1 MKKGAI
7 LQDVLPRI
15 CALPTLLIYS
25 FSIIMGNVVDKISAN
40 KVETLLLAAI
50 ASSGYL
56 LYRQHAEKQELT
68 QILLRTLQCKDA
80 GVKDFENA
88 LNQVYLKEHIEQN
101 SVRNS
106 AEHPIYKVAI
116 TGGPCAGKSTSLKRI
131 HESLTAKGFRVFS
144 VPEVPTLVVQAG
156 GMILMSK
163 FNIQE
168 RIKFQSLLIRF
179 QMYAED
185 YFTRLAEMSKS
196 PSVVLCDR
204 GTVDPAAYVSKEE
217 FQAIM
222 DEEGWSWVTL
232 RDRRYDRVVF
242 LSSAANGAEPFYTLE
257 NNVARSEGLDVARHL
272 DKKTLEAWTGH
283 PHITICPNIAGE
295 TFEQKID
302 RALRAVEKTVG
313 LEMQNNRYEKYLIE
327 PRTFLLMQPSIPST

>member
-1 MKKGAI
+1 MVI
-7 LQDVLPRI
+7 LYCD
-15 CALPTLLIYS
+15 LIL
-25 FSIIMGNVVDKISAN
+25 MGNI
-40 KVETLLLAAI
+40 VEGMAKHSIEWLLLAAI
-50 ASSGYL
+50 VSSGYL
-56 LYRQHAEKQELT
+56 LYQQHQEKKQL
-68 QILLRTLQCKDA
+68 QNMLLNTLQSKET
-80 GVKDFENA
+80 GIKEFENA
-88 LNQVYLKEHIEQN
+88 LNQVYLKEHVEHL
-101 SVRNS
+101 SLRNH
-106 AEHPIYKVAI
+106 AEHPIYKIAI

-131 HESLTAKGFRVFS
+131 HDDLTAKGFRVFM

-156 GMILMSK
+156 GMILMAK

-185 YFTRLAEMSKS
+185 YFTRLAEMSKQ

-242 LSSAANGAEPFYTLE
+242 LTSAAIGAEEFYTLE
-257 NNVARSEGLDVARHL
+257 NNQARHESAELARSL

-283 PHITICPNIAGE
+283 PHVTICPNVAGE
-295 TFEQKID
+295 SFEQKIN
-302 RALRAVEKTVG
+302 RAVQAVEKTVG
-313 LEMQNNRYEKYLIE
+313 IEMKSNRYEKFLIDS
-327 PRTFLLMQPSIPST
+327 RKFCSI

>member
-1 MKKGAI
+1 
-7 LQDVLPRI
+7 
-15 CALPTLLIYS
+15 
-25 FSIIMGNVVDKISAN
+25 MGNIVEKIASN
-40 KVETLLLAAI
+40 KLEVLLAAAI

-56 LYRQHAEKQELT
+56 LYQQHQEKKQLKD
-68 QILLRTLQCKDA
+68 ILLKSFQSKDT
-80 GVKDFENA
+80 GIKEFENA
-88 LNQVYLKEHIEQN
+88 LNQVYLKDHVEQT
-101 SVRNS
+101 SIRNNT
-106 AEHPIYKVAI
+106 EHPIYKIAI

-131 HESLTAKGFRVFS
+131 HDDLTSKGFRVFM

-156 GMILMSK
+156 GMILMAK

-232 RDRRYDRVVF
+232 RDRRYDRVIF
-242 LSSAANGAEPFYTLE
+242 LNSAANGAEKFYSLE
-257 NNVARSEGLDVARHL
+257 NNEARSEGLDLAREL
-272 DKKTLEAWTGH
+272 DKKTLNAWTGH
-283 PHITICPNIAGE
+283 PHLTICPNVNGE
-295 TFEQKID
+295 SFEDKIH
-302 RALRAVEKTVG
+302 RAVMAVEKTVG
-313 LEMQNNRYEKYLIE
+313 LEMKDNRYEKFLIE
-327 PRTFLLMQPSIPST
+327 PRTFSFIQPNSPLMSSTRSVKSRRSS